1 MSTLPSFCETK
12 RWVREVMANMHQPC
26 SSRESH
32 SIARI
37 CLAIWAGDLEPTI
50 VYQDPTGAEAVRR
63 VLAMREAVAA

>member
-12 RWVREVMANMHQPC
+12 RWVKEVMSEMGESC
-26 SSRESH
+26 SSRV
-32 SIARI
+32 AFAVADVCMQVWR
-37 CLAIWAGDLEPTI
+37 GDLEPTI